1 MVLEMTFEE
10 RAAALLQCRMSWP
23 LAERCAAHLAKAGL
37 PNISEEQAVHVLAEH
52 MPHERAVGAAQDL
65 VGSGLARRGAR

>member
-1 MVLEMTFEE
+1 MTMTLEE

-37 PNISEEQAVHVLAEH
+37 PNISEEQAADVLAEH
-52 MPHERAVGAAQDL
+52 MPRERATGAARDL
-65 VGSGLARRGAR
+65 AACGLAQGVSG